1 MFFYFLKIIF
11 YISASKWSKN
21 INLNKIKIKFFKKYF
36 KNVKINRT
44 EYDHPN
50 KSLHIFAEERKSLKL
65 KYYRLELLH
74 QNTNINCS
82 FPPAPAWF
90 KSLMSLRWNPNNY
103 CYCYCYYYLKNNNNL
118 GEEML
123 FIRKMFLLSLWFF

>member
-1 MFFYFLKIIF
+1 VHLNDLKIL
-11 YISASKWSKN
+11 KN

-44 EYDHPN
+44 KYDHPN

-65 KYYRLELLH
+65 KYYRLERLH

-82 FPPAPAWF
+82 FPPAPA
-90 KSLMSLRWNPNNY
+90 
-103 CYCYCYYYLKNNNNL
+103 
-118 GEEML
+118 
-123 FIRKMFLLSLWFF
+123 